1 MSDQFAPNT
10 DNCSMD
16 PSTSTSD
23 ESRELADLRRRAYGP
38 DADIQGD
45 PDAMRRL
52 HELESEAR
60 RADPA
65 AAHEPETDEA
75 RESAAEAAS
84 VTEPVVENHPVESA
98 TVPTR
103 RWWRS
108 GVVWAVAGVSLL
120 LGGAIGATALAAS
133 TAPSDGPDVTLEALP
148 GVDDQGP
155 GWDEGLKSWGMEP
168 TSVVQYE
175 AYDTIDVMT
184 ARASDS
190 ARCILL
196 LHQGSIFTAACARG
210 GLDPVLD
217 LGVDE
222 GWPIHFEQPLGP
234 DGVLRF
240 MARADGVDVWARPGP
255 LSLPGLGD

>member
-1 MSDQFAPNT
+1 
-10 DNCSMD
+10 MD
-16 PSTSTSD
+16 HATSTSD

-45 PDAMRRL
+45 PEAMRRL

-60 RADPA
+60 QPDPA
-65 AAHEPETDEA
+65 AAAEPDPDEVRET
-75 RESAAEAAS
+75 AAEAAS
-84 VTEPVVENHPVESA
+84 VPEAIVENDRVEAA
-98 TVPTR
+98 TIATR

-108 GVVWAVAGVSLL
+108 GVVWSVAGVSLL

-133 TAPSDGPDVTLEALP
+133 TAPADGPDVTLEALP

-155 GWDEGLKSWGMEP
+155 GWDESLQSWGMEP
-168 TSVVQYE
+168 SSVVQYE

-184 ARASDS
+184 AHATSN

-234 DGVLRF
+234 EGVLRF
-240 MARADGVDVWARPGP
+240 MAHADGVDVWARPGP
-255 LSLPGLGD
+255 LRLPGLGD